1 MLLRIVLYPL
11 RRLARSPRPPAAAA
25 PPVQDAAPDA
35 PARGGATDAPPQGA
49 VPAEARTRSGKY
61 DSPLLK
67 LVTAQPGITVA
78 QAADQI
84 GIPAT
89 GLYPTIRRLQ
99 AQGKLAKVGRTL
111 HPIDG

>member
-1 MLLRIVLYPL
+1 M
-11 RRLARSPRPPAAAA
+11 PA
-25 PPVQDAAPDA
+25 D
-35 PARGGATDAPPQGA
+35 
-49 VPAEARTRSGKY
+49 ARTRSGKY

>member
-25 PPVQDAAPDA
+25 PPVQGAAPDA
-35 PARGGATDAPPQGA
+35 PARGAATDAPPQGA

>member
-1 MLLRIVLYPL
+1 VQR
-11 RRLARSPRPPAAAA
+11 AAAA
-25 PPVQDAAPDA
+25 PPARSAAADASPQADA
-35 PARGGATDAPPQGA
+35 PADAP
-49 VPAEARTRSGKY
+49 TRSGKY

-67 LVTAQPGITVA
+67 LVTTQPGITVA

-99 AQGKLAKVGRTL
+99 AQGKLVKVGRTL